1 MEKKDVHHHIVDLVY
16 SIKSI
21 IFVGLNQAMKKLY
34 LKIRRYFKKIYIKGL
49 RYSRPKIESRYEV
62 IVLKIC
68 MNLID
73 DESSELLMTPITNKR
88 YIKNE
93 SKNLFVTIDS
103 VNVNIV
109 NDHCA
114 YSVFLNESLHTKLVD
129 KFNEKIELKKFMM
142 EKKITQNIKYSLR
155 GILHFLES

>member
-88 YIKNE
+88 
-93 SKNLFVTIDS
+93 
-103 VNVNIV
+103 
-109 NDHCA
+109 
-114 YSVFLNESLHTKLVD
+114 
-129 KFNEKIELKKFMM
+129 
-142 EKKITQNIKYSLR
+142 
-155 GILHFLES
+155 

>member
-1 MEKKDVHHHIVDLVY
+1 MEKKDVHHPIVDLDY
-16 SIKSI
+16 SVKSI
-21 IFVGLNQAMKKLY
+21 IFVGLNQTMKKLY
-34 LKIRRYFKKIYIKGL
+34 LKM
-49 RYSRPKIESRYEV
+49 ESRYE
-62 IVLKIC
+62 IIALKIC

-114 YSVFLNESLHTKLVD
+114 YTVFMNEFLHGKLVD
-129 KFNEKIELKKFMM
+129 RFNEKIELKRSMM

>member
-129 KFNEKIELKKFMM
+129 KFNEKIELKRSMM
-142 EKKITQNIKYSLR
+142 EKK
-155 GILHFLES
+155 

>member
-129 KFNEKIELKKFMM
+129 KFNEKIDARQDQQR
-142 EKKITQNIKYSLR
+142 IS
-155 GILHFLES
+155 